1 MFIARASFLVFI
13 GIVAA
18 GSLFA
23 QTSTDNSLPLPP
35 INQPDDEKESQPRG
49 IMEMRRKQLRDREK
63 KQHEEML
70 KRGETAAEIAAELYK
85 AVEEKEQ
92 LSATDHKRLNDL
104 EKLVTRIRRDL
115 GGNSDGLTLEEDE
128 KIEKPSSIN
137 QAVRFLKDAT
147 DDLLR
152 ELKKTTRFSI
162 SAVAI
167 RSSNTVIR
175 FARFLK
181 LRR

>member
-1 MFIARASFLVFI
+1 MVIPRAAFIFFI
-13 GIVAA
+13 GLAAA

-23 QTSTDNSLPLPP
+23 QATPNNNIPTPPL
-35 INQPDDEKESQPRG
+35 DEKEQVEQLPRN
-49 IMEMRRKQLRDREK
+49 MREMRQRQLRDREK

-70 KRGETAAEIAAELYK
+70 KRGETAAELASDLYE
-85 AVEEKEQ
+85 AIEQKEQ
-92 LSATDHKRLNDL
+92 FSATDHKKLDDL
-104 EKLVTRIRRDL
+104 EKLVTRIRKDL
-115 GGNSDGLTLEEDE
+115 GGNNDGLTLEEDE
-128 KIEKPSSIN
+128 DFERPSN
-137 QAVRFLKDAT
+137 LTQAVLFLKEAT
-147 DDLLR
+147 NDLLE

-175 FARFLK
+175 VARFLK